1 MKKFVFTLA
10 ALALAGLAAVPQGQ
24 AQSSRIRVGALTCDV
39 APGVGLIIGSNKS
52 MSCQYQSVDGWS
64 ERYSGNI
71 IIIGADI
78 GVTDTK
84 TIAWAVWAP
93 VNQSGRG
100 ALAGGYAGATAE
112 VTLAAGVGTNV
123 LVGGFQN
130 SFMLQPV
137 SVSGQTGAN
146 VAAGVSGIQLTPA
159 P

>member
-1 MKKFVFTLA
+1 MTKYLLA
-10 ALALAGLAAVPQGQ
+10 IAVIGLGAATAQ
-24 AQSSRIRVGALTCDV
+24 AQSPHVRVGGLTCNV
-39 APGVGLIIGSNKS
+39 APGIGLIIGSNKS
-52 MSCQYQSVDGWS
+52 MSCTYQSVDGWS

-71 IIIGADI
+71 IIVGADI
-78 GVTDTK
+78 GVTDAK

-100 ALAGGYAGATAE
+100 ALAGGYGGATAE
-112 VTLAAGVGTNV
+112 VTVAAGLGANV

-146 VAAGVSGIQLTPA
+146 VAAGVSGIQLNPA

>member
-1 MKKFVFTLA
+1 MRKYLLSAAAVLLA
-10 ALALAGLAAVPQGQ
+10 AGSAQ
-24 AQSSRIRVGALTCDV
+24 AQSSRVRVGGLTCNV

-52 MSCQYQSVDGWS
+52 MSCTYQSVDGWS

-78 GVTDTK
+78 GVTDSK

-93 VNQSGRG
+93 VNQAGRG
-100 ALAGGYAGATAE
+100 ALAGGYGGGTAE
-112 VTLAAGVGTNV
+112 VTVAAGLGANV

-146 VAAGVSGIQLTPA
+146 VAAGISGIQLNPS

>member
-1 MKKFVFTLA
+1 MRKSLFALA
-10 ALALAGLAAVPQGQ
+10 ALALAGFVAAAAQ
-24 AQSSRIRVGALTCDV
+24 AQSARVRVGALTCEV

-52 MSCQYQSVDGWS
+52 MSCQYQSVDGWG

-78 GVTDTK
+78 GVTDSK

-93 VNQSGRG
+93 VAQGGRG

-112 VTLAAGVGTNV
+112 VTVAAGLGTNV

-146 VAAGVSGIQLTPA
+146 VAAGISGIQLNPA

>member
-1 MKKFVFTLA
+1 MKNGIA
-10 ALALAGLAAVPQGQ
+10 ALAVLAMSALAAAPAAAQ
-24 AQSSRIRVGALTCDV
+24 ASRVRVGGLTCQV

-52 MSCQYQSVDGWS
+52 MNCQYQSVDGWS

-78 GVTDTK
+78 GFTDTK

-93 VNQSGRG
+93 VAQGGRG

-112 VTLAAGVGTNV
+112 VTVAAGLGTNV
-123 LVGGFQN
+123 LLGGFQN

>member
-1 MKKFVFTLA
+1 MKKSV
-10 ALALAGLAAVPQGQ
+10 LALAAVAAAVLTVSAE
-24 AQSSRIRVGALTCDV
+24 AQSSRIRVGGLTCNV

-52 MSCQYQSVDGWS
+52 MSCTYQSVDGWS
-64 ERYSGNI
+64 EHYSGNI
-71 IIIGADI
+71 IIVGADI
-78 GVTDTK
+78 GITDSK

-93 VNQSGRG
+93 VNQGGRG

-112 VTLAAGVGTNV
+112 VTVAAGLGTNV

-146 VAAGVSGIQLTPA
+146 VAAGVSGIQLNPA

>member
-1 MKKFVFTLA
+1 MRKYLFPA
-10 ALALAGLAAVPQGQ
+10 AAVLLAVASAQ
-24 AQSSRIRVGALTCDV
+24 AQSARVRAGGLTCNV

-52 MSCQYQSVDGWS
+52 MSCTYQSVDGWS
-64 ERYSGNI
+64 ERYTGNI
-71 IIIGADI
+71 VIIGADI
-78 GVTDTK
+78 GVTDSK

-93 VNQSGRG
+93 VNQGGRG
-100 ALAGGYAGATAE
+100 ALAGGYAGGTAE
-112 VTLAAGVGTNV
+112 VTVAASLGANV

-146 VAAGVSGIQLTPA
+146 VAAGVSGIQLNPA

>member
-1 MKKFVFTLA
+1 MWKYLLPVAAVLLA
-10 ALALAGLAAVPQGQ
+10 AASAQ
-24 AQSSRIRVGALTCDV
+24 AQSSRVRVGGLTCNV

-52 MSCQYQSVDGWS
+52 MSCTYQSVDGWS

-78 GVTDTK
+78 GVTDSK
-84 TIAWAVWAP
+84 TIGWAVWAP
-93 VNQSGRG
+93 VNQAGRG
-100 ALAGGYAGATAE
+100 ALAGGYGGATAE
-112 VTLAAGVGTNV
+112 VTIAAGLGANV

-146 VAAGVSGIQLTPA
+146 VAAGISGIQLNPA

>member
-1 MKKFVFTLA
+1 MKKSLF
-10 ALALAGLAAVPQGQ
+10 ALAIMAIVGLAAAPLQ
-24 AQSSRIRVGALTCDV
+24 AQSSRIRVGGLTCNV

-52 MSCQYQSVDGWS
+52 MSCTYQSVDGWS
-64 ERYSGNI
+64 EHYSGNI

-78 GVTDTK
+78 GITDSK

-93 VNQSGRG
+93 VNQGGRG

-112 VTLAAGVGTNV
+112 VTVAAGLGTNV